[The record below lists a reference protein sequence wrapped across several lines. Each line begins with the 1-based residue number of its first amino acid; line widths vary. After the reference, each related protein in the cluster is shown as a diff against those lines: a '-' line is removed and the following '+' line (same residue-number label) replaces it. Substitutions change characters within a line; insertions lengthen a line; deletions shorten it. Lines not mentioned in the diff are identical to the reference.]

1 MQTLEIINVGQAP
14 NDGKGEDFR
23 SAFQKVNANFAKTA
37 EGIGEVGAA
46 AQAASELAAAA
57 IPASARNT
65 AGGVAGLGDDARIA
79 EANSRFPVV
88 QNVTA
93 AANLDTFL
101 TSDDFYVNVAM
112 TNQPAGVAGAY
123 LLRVRAR
130 TGAVMQEITQR
141 QATARRWWRMLYL
154 SDGSWSAWREAA
166 DVAGT
171 VPVSALGQANG
182 VATLGENGKVR
193 PEQLPNAVDAIPLS
207 QKGVADGVASLD
219 SSVRLVQQHAFCESI
234 PVGTNANDMV
244 LPGFYVIQSDANATA
259 ALNWPILLAG
269 TLLVEATVLGNL
281 QVTQTFTT
289 RNAPSGGAVRS
300 FKRVRFGGSNAWG
313 TWQEVAG
320 IADLASL
327 SALLAQAFGVNQSWQ
342 NVAAGRAADINYT
355 NATGRPLI
363 MTATALLSGPN
374 GRIIFYVD
382 NRVAQDAFN
391 PSAGATLGGMVVIPA
406 GSVGKIVPV
415 AASINS
421 WWEYR

>member
-1 MQTLEIINVGQAP
+1 M
-14 NDGKGEDFR
+14 
-23 SAFQKVNANFAKTA
+23 
-37 EGIGEVGAA
+37 
-46 AQAASELAAAA
+46 
-57 IPASARNT
+57 
-65 AGGVAGLGDDARIA
+65 
-79 EANSRFPVV
+79 
-88 QNVTA
+88 
-93 AANLDTFL
+93 
-101 TSDDFYVNVAM
+101 
-112 TNQPAGVAGAY
+112 
-123 LLRVRAR
+123 
-130 TGAVMQEITQR
+130 
-141 QATARRWWRMLYL
+141 
-154 SDGSWSAWREAA
+154 
-166 DVAGT
+166 
-171 VPVSALGQANG
+171 
-182 VATLGENGKVR
+182 
-193 PEQLPNAVDAIPLS
+193 
-207 QKGVADGVASLD
+207 
-219 SSVRLVQQHAFCESI
+219 
-234 PVGTNANDMV
+234 
-244 LPGFYVIQSDANATA
+244 
-259 ALNWPILLAG
+259 
-269 TLLVEATVLGNL
+269 EATVLGNL

-363 MTATALLSGPN
+363 MTATALLSGSN